1 MQENT
6 TASPTPKQ
14 TQKSSKANE
23 KGFSLFTL
31 FQFAD
36 GVDKFLMVFG
46 SICAIANGLAQPVM
60 ALLFG
65 GVVDTF
71 STADYQHMPQDILR
85 VSIKLLY
92 LAAGAGI
99 AAQMQVSCWTI
110 TGERQASRLQGL
122 YFETLLR
129 QEIGYFDT
137 EMTVGQAL
145 GMASSDAITIQ
156 DAMSAEIGKSIQYLS
171 TFLGGFLIA
180 FARGWLL
187 SLSLVSMIPSLLIV
201 GGVTVIILAKMSIN
215 TQAAYSEARGV
226 VEETIGAIKTVSSL
240 TAENEA
246 ITKYAKKLEK
256 VNVFSA
262 RQGLVSGLGLG
273 TVSFILFGGYGLTIW
288 YGSKLILEKG
298 YTGGQVISI
307 IVALVYGGIFTCEF
321 QSIFR
326 ALLQSSSCL
335 NALSS
340 GKAAAGNMF
349 KTIKRKP
356 KINAIDSAGIV
367 LENIKGEIHLKDV
380 YFRYPARQAVEVFSG
395 LSLHI
400 SSGKHVA
407 LVGKSGCGKSTVISL
422 LERFYDPDAGE
433 VLIDGVSVKRLQ
445 LRENIAYGKD
455 NATEDEINKA
465 LQSSSA
471 AAFIK
476 DLPLGLDTM
485 VGNLGAQLSGGQKQR
500 IAIARIILKDPT
512 VYLLDEITSALDT
525 KTEKAIYD
533 EIFKIASRRTA
544 IIVTHSLSSVENVD
558 SIAVMHQG
566 KIVEQGTH
574 AELIRNQDGH
584 YSKLKQEST
593 SLRQWK
599 ILRVCCHPLRVL
611 REKVYQEHKFQKH
624 STFSIKWLANQCKD
638 VVPILLIGTFS
649 AIVHG
654 IAFPVYGFLF
664 ATAITIFYEPPS
676 QQEKDSSYWAQMYVL
691 IGSITF
697 LAVLSQNYSFGAASG
712 KLIKRISLLSFDK
725 IVHREICWFDDPSN
739 SSGSVGARLSC
750 NASMLQ
756 SLLKDG
762 LSLLIQNISTV
773 FAGLFIALME
783 NWMLALILVALCTM
797 LAMLSFIQTKFLK
810 RFAADA
816 ELIYAEQSQVASD
829 AIGNI
834 RTVASICAEDKVMEL
849 YRKKSGTKMT
859 HWIRLGIIRS
869 INFGISQFGYFFT
882 SALCFYIG
890 SVLVEHKKATVAEL
904 FKVYLAF
911 IASAAGIAQANGTA
925 FDANKVSA
933 LASSLYNIFD
943 SKETNGSSSTTGMTL
958 KNLRGDLEFQNVSFS
973 YPSRPNVQI
982 LKDVSLNISPGK
994 TVVFVGE
1001 SGNGK
1006 STLISLVERFYDVK
1020 SGCILLDAIDIRNY
1034 NLKWL
1039 RQHIAL
1045 VSQEPILFKDTIPA
1059 KLANAH
1065 NFISALP
1072 QGYNTH
1078 VGECGA
1084 QLSGGQKQRIAIAR
1098 AIVKDPKILLL
1109 DEATSSLDAESEKA
1123 VQAAL
1128 NQVMVSKTAIV
1139 VTHRLT
1145 AIRGSDTIAFLRNG
1159 VIVEKGRHDE
1169 LIKIANGAYA
1179 SLFSRHLN
1187 HSI

>member
-1 MQENT
+1 MCQSNVR
-6 TASPTPKQ
+6 AFAPTWIH
-14 TQKSSKANE
+14 
-23 KGFSLFTL
+23 
-31 FQFAD
+31 
-36 GVDKFLMVFG
+36 V
-46 SICAIANGLAQPVM
+46 
-60 ALLFG
+60 ALLMIR
-65 GVVDTF
+65 TT
-71 STADYQHMPQDILR
+71 SHQTHSQTNNSETLHLWHLQ

-156 DAMSAEIGKSIQYLS
+156 DAMSAEESLS
-171 TFLGGFLIA
+171 NTCQPFFGGFLIA
-180 FARGWLL
+180 FAREWLL

-201 GGVTVIILAKMSIN
+201 GGVTVIILTKMSIN

-273 TVSFILFGGYGLTIW
+273 TVLGPYLHINRSVSISWINMRHKSLLMYLTLFGGYGLTIW

-307 IVALVYGGIFTCEF
+307 IVALVYGGIEVCNLSNVFLTSCT
-321 QSIFR
+321 R
-326 ALLQSSSCL
+326 AFLQSSSCL

-340 GKAAAGNMF
+340 GKAAASNLF

-356 KINAIDSAGIV
+356 KINAIDSTGIV
-367 LENIKGEIHLKDV
+367 LENIG
-380 YFRYPARQAVEVFSG
+380 
-395 LSLHI
+395 
-400 SSGKHVA
+400 HVA

-433 VLIDGVSVKRLQ
+433 VQIDGVSVKRLQ
-445 LRENIAYGKD
+445 LRWLREKIGLVSQEPVLFATTIRENIAYGKE

-476 DLPLGLDTM
+476 DLPLGLDTV
-485 VGNLGAQLSGGQKQR
+485 VGKLGAQLSGGQKQR
-500 IAIARIILKDPT
+500 ITIARIILKDPT
-512 VYLLDEITSALDT
+512 VFLLDEITSALDT

-533 EIFKIASRRTA
+533 EIF
-544 IIVTHSLSSVENVD
+544 VTHSLSR
-558 SIAVMHQG
+558 
-566 KIVEQGTH
+566 TH

-584 YSKLKQEST
+584 YSKLVSSQGKNQVENSKRMNGETRKYITETMENFEGLLSSTESIT
-593 SLRQWK
+593 RASLSSTN
-599 ILRVCCHPLRVL
+599 
-611 REKVYQEHKFQKH
+611 H
-624 STFSIKWLANQCKD
+624 SSRKYTGISTQWLANQCKD

-654 IAFPVYGFLF
+654 IAFPVYGFLC

-676 QQEKDSSYWAQMYVL
+676 QQEKYSSYWAQMYVF

-712 KLIKRISLLSFDK
+712 KLIKQISLLSFDK

-739 SSGSVGARLSC
+739 SRKIAYGSVGARLSC
-750 NASMLQ
+750 NAAMLQ

-783 NWMLALILVALCTM
+783 NCMLALILIALCTT

-816 ELIYAEQSQVASD
+816 ELIYTEQSQVASD

-859 HWIRLGIIRS
+859 YWIRLGIIS

-890 SVLVEHKKATVAEL
+890 SVLV
-904 FKVYLAF
+904 YLAF
-911 IASAAGIAQANGTA
+911 IASAAGIAQANGTTL
-925 FDANKVSA
+925 DANKVSA

-943 SKETNGSSSTTGMTL
+943 SKETNGSRSTTGMTP

-973 YPSRPNVQI
+973 YPCRPNVQI

-994 TVVFVGE
+994 V
-1001 SGNGK
+1001 
-1006 STLISLVERFYDVK
+1006 R
-1020 SGCILLDAIDIRNY
+1020 
-1034 NLKWL
+1034 
-1039 RQHIAL
+1039 
-1045 VSQEPILFKDTIPA
+1045 
-1059 KLANAH
+1059 
-1065 NFISALP
+1065 
-1072 QGYNTH
+1072 
-1078 VGECGA
+1078 
-1084 QLSGGQKQRIAIAR
+1084 
-1098 AIVKDPKILLL
+1098 
-1109 DEATSSLDAESEKA
+1109 
-1123 VQAAL
+1123 
-1128 NQVMVSKTAIV
+1128 
-1139 VTHRLT
+1139 
-1145 AIRGSDTIAFLRNG
+1145 
-1159 VIVEKGRHDE
+1159 
-1169 LIKIANGAYA
+1169 
-1179 SLFSRHLN
+1179 SLFH
-1187 HSI
+1187 